1 MGGSAWPFLVRG
13 VICLPLLMKQYS
25 MSLPECHMCLCYLG
39 LSWVLLLLISPT
51 HTITNVYSY
60 WFSHINHCWSSH
72 ICTTAKF
79 PCHVLLLMSY
89 ILWWKVE
96 IEWIGHS
103 PIQMLARGLITRLGL
118 NLVYSMGDP
127 SPPLSTQVDTDV
139 IHVIKWT
146 LPSPSVFAY
155 CKESKTGQWEGL
167 RMRLNLPTCTV
178 DSLRVLFYWF
188 AKVFMLCGE
197 KEDLLL
203 IELHAMPAKLFSCV
217 VLVWCAYRW
226 LPMCPMFKT

>member
-1 MGGSAWPFLVRG
+1 
-13 VICLPLLMKQYS
+13 
-25 MSLPECHMCLCYLG
+25 MSPVTDETIFNVSPRMPHVCLCYLG
-39 LSWVLLLLISPT
+39 LPWVLLLISPT
-51 HTITNVYSY
+51 HTITNVYSLI
-60 WFSHINHCWSSH
+60 FPHQPLLIFPHV
-72 ICTTAKF
+72 TTAKF

-118 NLVYSMGDP
+118 NLVLSMGDP

-146 LPSPSVFAY
+146 RPSPSIFAY
-155 CKESKTGQWEGL
+155 CKWSKTGQWEGL

-188 AKVFMLCGE
+188 AKVF
-197 KEDLLL
+197 
-203 IELHAMPAKLFSCV
+203 V
-217 VLVWCAYRW
+217 VRK
-226 LPMCPMFKT
+226 KTYS